1 MDLAEALVTPEA
13 DATPADT
20 SGMQKRYGGGPDD
33 IRQAVKDLR
42 HGQSGDHGGAIKPAV
57 ELPKQG
63 VTVRYAADGC
73 KQYRQ
78 RQAAERSALHSALGL
93 EPSDDPNVGFQA
105 ARDESRDWEHPGLG
119 EAGRAWVAEQQAQ
132 QPQQAQPAQ
141 RQQPVSAD
149 MLNYA
154 AAESERAINSIA
166 VEIAKAYP
174 EIIALPPEQRQQALW
189 EGYQK
194 DPVRYAPA
202 FAAINKANEIA
213 MGTAQA
219 IHQAQVAGVQRIQT
233 YGEQE
238 DKKFSQMHP
247 GWDKDPKAADAIQ
260 KGALDYMRSK
270 GFTEAEMQ
278 ASWN

>member
-1 MDLAEALVTPEA
+1 
-13 DATPADT
+13 
-20 SGMQKRYGGGPDD
+20 
-33 IRQAVKDLR
+33 
-42 HGQSGDHGGAIKPAV
+42 
-57 ELPKQG
+57 
-63 VTVRYAADGC
+63 
-73 KQYRQ
+73 
-78 RQAAERSALHSALGL
+78 
-93 EPSDDPNVGFQA
+93 
-105 ARDESRDWEHPGLG
+105 
-119 EAGRAWVAEQQAQ
+119 
-132 QPQQAQPAQ
+132 
-141 RQQPVSAD
+141 
-149 MLNYA
+149 
-154 AAESERAINSIA
+154 IA

-233 YGEQE
+233 YGEQG

-278 ASWN
+278 ASWNGGALRDARVQSMLFDALKWRTAQRRVESGEGLKGIPTVQR